1 MSSRPFQSSG
11 TPHTT
16 RFGPTPDVLYTAVLG
31 AFARLFLP
39 VKHYSQYCFIKPV
52 TNDDRLCMRLYDT
65 HGRRKYLTP
74 LERDDFLRAARR
86 APADVRTFCETLT
99 YSGCRISEALAL
111 SPSRVDLTDG
121 VLIFE
126 TLKKRRRGVY
136 RAVPVPPAFLDTLD
150 RVHGIHAA
158 RRLPDQGARLYLWGW
173 SRTTAWRR
181 VRDVMAAASISGLP
195 ATPKGLRHG
204 FGIKA
209 VASNVPL
216 NMTQRWLGH
225 ARIST
230 TSIYTEAVGAEEK
243 EIAQRMWD

>member
-1 MSSRPFQSSG
+1 MP
-11 TPHTT
+11 
-16 RFGPTPDVLYTAVLG
+16 V
-31 AFARLFLP
+31 ARKVWQLVVVESPAALAR
-39 VKHYSQYCFIKPV
+39 
-52 TNDDRLCMRLYDT
+52 RLIISNTLRRCMGRMRLYDT

-225 ARIST
+225 WIPPKATPPTSAGNSAARCT
-230 TSIYTEAVGAEEK
+230 TCVGASC
-243 EIAQRMWD
+243 ASSSWLCAP

>member
-1 MSSRPFQSSG
+1 
-11 TPHTT
+11 
-16 RFGPTPDVLYTAVLG
+16 
-31 AFARLFLP
+31 
-39 VKHYSQYCFIKPV
+39 
-52 TNDDRLCMRLYDT
+52 MRLYDSQ
-65 HGRRKYLTP
+65 GLRKYLTP
-74 LERDDFLRAARR
+74 VERNDFLRAAQDE
-86 APADVRTFCETLT
+86 PAEVRTFCETLT

-111 SPSRVDLTDG
+111 TASRVDLTDG

-150 RVHGIHAA
+150 RVHAIHAA
-158 RRLPDQGARLYLWGW
+158 HCLRDQGVQIYLWTW

-181 VRDVMAAASISGLP
+181 VREVMEAAAISGLP
-195 ATPKGLRHG
+195 AMPKGLRHG

-225 ARIST
+225 ASIST